1 MRWFLALL
9 LLFALAPR
17 PALAHTLAIADFDA
31 HASDPQLQP
40 LAKGMADMLIT
51 DLSAVK
57 SLQLVERSKLAA
69 VVAELKLQ
77 QGPYADPN
85 TAQKLG
91 KLVAAEWLMAGALT
105 AAGGKLRL
113 DGRIIQVETGKVL
126 LAKAVDG
133 DLADFFALE
142 KDLVDAVV
150 AGLSVTLDSKEKA
163 ALRRNQTENLQ
174 AFTQYSRG
182 LDARDR
188 GDAPAAQAAFAA
200 AVAADPNY
208 AAAAQALA
216 LLNSKLS
223 ARAVDHAQSFAEQ
236 VAALDPAAADFAKAF
251 DRLYDNAGGKV
262 SYHERVKY
270 QFEALR
276 VLAKKGWKPA
286 FAKGTRWPTNPP
298 HHEYPEVEAVASA
311 LSTWGDCAEMVDK
324 QPIVLDYLLS
334 KYGTEPWVVRRVL
347 PLAERAARPRQSPP
361 RPASRYGDMGEKA
374 TWALAFFDDLVALH
388 KPKLRDPQPGP
399 LLASL
404 VATCKAAEQRDKDGF
419 EAEWQRRLKAL
430 NPADRDDTE
439 RGYSGQWHDLLYASE
454 NHPVRTRQLPCKIAL
469 LLATAQHKGR
479 PRHGTERDPVWLEWN
494 QLNMLMNRYTD
505 DPQSIGLLGKVAD
518 YILAKYPDAP
528 YLDSQLKLTAQA
540 IQHHLDEAE
549 SYRRR
554 WENRPAGDLEKQA
567 APLAR
572 ELFQKLG
579 SIKP

>member
-1 MRWFLALL
+1 MRWMLALL
-9 LLFALAPR
+9 LFVIPQLAE
-17 PALAHTLAIADFDA
+17 AHTLAIADFDA

-57 SLQLVERSKLAA
+57 ALQLVERSKLAA

-77 QGPYADPN
+77 QGPYVDPN
-85 TAQKLG
+85 TAQRLG
-91 KLVAAEWLMAGALT
+91 KLVAAEWLMVGGLT
-105 AAGGKLRL
+105 ASGSKLRL
-113 DGRIIQVETGKVL
+113 DARIIQVETGKVQ

-133 DLADFFALE
+133 DLSDFFALE

-150 AGLSVTLDSKEKA
+150 AGLAVAVDSKEKA
-163 ALRRNQTENLQ
+163 ALRRNQTENLR
-174 AFTQYSRG
+174 AFTEYSRG

-188 GDAPAAQAAFAA
+188 GDAAAAQAAFAA

-216 LLNSKLS
+216 HLNAKLS
-223 ARAVDHAQSFAEQ
+223 ARAVDHAQGVADQ
-236 VAALDPAAADFAKAF
+236 VAALDPTAPDFAKAF
-251 DRLYDNAGGKV
+251 GKLYDTAGGKV

-286 FAKGTRWPTNPP
+286 FAKGTRWPNNPA
-298 HHEYPEVEAVASA
+298 HHEYPEVDEVASA
-311 LSTWGDCAEMVDK
+311 LSAWGDCAEMVDK
-324 QPIVLDYLLS
+324 QAIVLDYLLS
-334 KYGTEPWVVRRVL
+334 KYGPEPWVVHRLL

-361 RPASRYGDMGEKA
+361 RPVSRYGDMGEKA
-374 TWALAFFDDLVALH
+374 GWALAYFDDLVALH

-399 LLASL
+399 LLANL
-404 VATCKAAEQRDKDGF
+404 IALCKTAEQASKDEY
-419 EAEWQRRLKAL
+419 EAEFQRRIKAL
-430 NPADRDDTE
+430 NPTDRDYTD
-439 RGYSGQWHDLLYASE
+439 QWHELLLAAE
-454 NHPVRTRQLPCKIAL
+454 NHPLRVRQLPAKIEL
-469 LLATAQHKGR
+469 LTATAKHHGR
-479 PRHGTERDPVWLEWN
+479 PRHGTERDPVWMEWN

-540 IQHHLDEAE
+540 IQKHLDEAE

-554 WENRPAGDLEKQA
+554 WENRPSGDQEKQA
-567 APLAR
+567 APQAR
-572 ELFQKLG
+572 ALFQLLG
-579 SIKP
+579 TVKP